1 MPPPSFTLSV
11 PADEPYRGLA
21 AESVR
26 VFLKASGRV
35 TGPAAEAFTAS
46 VAAAID
52 RLSARG
58 VNIDLAVVA
67 EASHVDVRLTCAGT
81 SETLTHAVVATG
93 S

>member
-1 MPPPSFTLSV
+1 MPSPSFTLSV

-26 VFLKASGRV
+26 VFLRASGRL
-35 TGPAAEAFTAS
+35 TGHGAEAFIQS
-46 VAAAID
+46 VGAAVD

-58 VNIDLAVVA
+58 ANIELAVVA
-67 EASHVDVRLTCAGT
+67 EASHVDVRLTCPGA